1 MQINQLPSLTGVGDA
16 DVVAVEQDN
25 ITYKAI
31 RSVLL
36 ADVYRKSE
44 VYSKAEVDALIV
56 PMATRISFGSSATN
70 LYANLTTL
78 ISNMQTDEAK
88 LIRFQVD
95 QTDGIFIQYHILVGT
110 LTKLAGGSTFY
121 ASGLFSTQTGR
132 TISIYAAGGEW
143 NAKLVVS

>member
-1 MQINQLPSLTGVGDA
+1 MQINQLTALASMNDA
-16 DVVAVEQDN
+16 DVMAVEQDN
-25 ITYKAI
+25 ITYKAT
-31 RSVLL
+31 RAVLL

-56 PMATRISFGSSATN
+56 PMATRISFGGSAAN

-78 ISNMQTDEAK
+78 ISDMQTDEAK

-95 QTDGIFIQYHILVGT
+95 QTDGIFMQYHILVGT